1 MPNMQKNVP
10 SNAQSNVQNNTKT
23 PAATNRLDGA
33 LSNSHMIKLLVIK
46 DWQLMKKSLAAYMA
60 GGVLVIGMMG
70 MATPL
75 MFNIGAVLMITLM
88 IVIGARSAVE
98 LVVNEKK
105 DQTLAFI
112 MSLPITAQDY
122 ALAKLCS
129 NLALYLVPWL
139 LLVGGM
145 LLVIVSTPIYL
156 GVIPIV
162 VLVSVFILLSY
173 CSYLATALLTYSEGY
188 TVSVMIITNL
198 LLNGFILWILRMPEI
213 NQTLEAPTASWN
225 STSLSMLLT
234 GIAAI
239 IGILLLTAYLQKRKT
254 SFL

>member
-1 MPNMQKNVP
+1 MN
-10 SNAQSNVQNNTKT
+10 QSPQLQNNHRAST
-23 PAATNRLDGA
+23 AEFSSVGA
-33 LSNSHMIKLLVIK
+33 FKNWPMIKILILK
-46 DWQLMKKSLAAYMA
+46 DWALVKKSLAAYMA

-75 MFNIGAVLMITLM
+75 MFNMGAVLMITLM

-105 DQTLAFI
+105 DQTLAFM

-122 ALAKLCS
+122 AFAKLCS
-129 NLALYLVPWL
+129 NLALYLVPWTL
-139 LLVGGM
+139 LLVGM
-145 LLVIVSTPIYL
+145 LLVIISTPIYN

-188 TVSVMIITNL
+188 TVTVMIITNL
-198 LLNGFILWILRMPEI
+198 LLNGFILWILRMPQI
-213 NQTLEAPTASWN
+213 NQTLEAATASWQPV
-225 STSLSMLLT
+225 SLLILGTCVVLMLSIL
-234 GIAAI
+234 IA
-239 IGILLLTAYLQKRKT
+239 TAYLQKRKT

>member
-1 MPNMQKNVP
+1 MSSMQKK
-10 SNAQSNVQNNTKT
+10 VQNNIQNNTLTST
-23 PAATNRLDGA
+23 PNNRRLGA
-33 LSNSHMIKLLVIK
+33 LNNWPIIKLLILK

-105 DQTLAFI
+105 DQTLAFM

-145 LLVIVSTPIYL
+145 LLVIVSTPIYH

-188 TVSVMIITNL
+188 TVTVMIITNL

-225 STSLSMLLT
+225 STSLSMLLA
-234 GIAAI
+234 GIVMTI
-239 IGILLLTAYLQKRKT
+239 SILVLTAYLQKRKT
-254 SFL
+254 NFL

>member
-1 MPNMQKNVP
+1 MPNTQN
-10 SNAQSNVQNNTKT
+10 NIQNNTLT
-23 PAATNRLDGA
+23 SAPANPRNGA
-33 LSNSHMIKLLVIK
+33 FSNTQMIKLLIIK

-88 IVIGARSAVE
+88 IVIGARSSVE

-105 DQTLAFI
+105 DQTLAFM

-145 LLVIVSTPIYL
+145 LLVIVSTPIYH

-188 TVSVMIITNL
+188 TVTVMIITNL

-225 STSLSMLLT
+225 STSISMLLA
-234 GIAAI
+234 GIAMI
-239 IGILLLTAYLQKRKT
+239 IGILVLTASLQKRKT

>member
-1 MPNMQKNVP
+1 MNHIKNDIRPHQIADP
-10 SNAQSNVQNNTKT
+10 SKPSLDALFSNW
-23 PAATNRLDGA
+23 PI
-33 LSNSHMIKLLVIK
+33 IKLLILK
-46 DWQLMKKSLAAYMA
+46 DWALVKKSLAGYMA

-105 DQTLAFI
+105 DQTLAFM
-112 MSLPITAQDY
+112 MSLPITAEDY

-139 LLVGGM
+139 ILVLGM
-145 LLVIVSTPIYL
+145 LLVIISTPVYN

-173 CSYLATALLTYSEGY
+173 CCYLATALLTYSEGY
-188 TVSVMIITNL
+188 TVAVMIITNL

-213 NQTLEAPTASWN
+213 NRTLEAATASWN
-225 STSLSMLLT
+225 QISLTILATCIGLT
-234 GIAAI
+234 
-239 IGILLLTAYLQKRKT
+239 IGILVATAYLQKRKT

>member
-1 MPNMQKNVP
+1 MNPIHSEQKLQGAELSHP
-10 SNAQSNVQNNTKT
+10 TFRDT
-23 PAATNRLDGA
+23 LDRWP
-33 LSNSHMIKLLVIK
+33 MIKLLILK
-46 DWQLMKKSLAAYMA
+46 DWSLVKKSLAAYMA

-105 DQTLAFI
+105 DQTLAFM
-112 MSLPITAQDY
+112 MSLPVTAQEY
-122 ALAKLCS
+122 AFAKLCS

-139 LLVGGM
+139 LLVLGM
-145 LLVIVSTPIYL
+145 LLVIVSTPIYN

-173 CSYLATALLTYSEGY
+173 CCYLATALLTYSEGY
-188 TVSVMIITNL
+188 TVTVMIITNL
-198 LLNGFILWILRMPEI
+198 LLNGFILWVLRMPEI
-213 NQTLEAPTASWN
+213 NQTLEAATASWN
-225 STSLSMLLT
+225 FTSLSMLLS
-234 GIAAI
+234 AI
-239 IGILLLTAYLQKRKT
+239 VLMLIILVSTAYLQHRKT

>member
-1 MPNMQKNVP
+1 
-10 SNAQSNVQNNTKT
+10 
-23 PAATNRLDGA
+23 
-33 LSNSHMIKLLVIK
+33 MIKAMNNNQMIKRLIVK
-46 DWQLMKKSLAAYMA
+46 DWQMMKKSLAAYMA

-75 MFNIGAVLMITLM
+75 MFNTGAIMMITLM

-105 DQTLAFI
+105 DQTLAFM

-122 ALAKLCS
+122 ALAKLGS

-139 LLVGGM
+139 LLVGGV
-145 LLVIVSTPIYL
+145 LLVIVSTPIYN

-173 CSYLATALLTYSEGY
+173 CCYLATALLTYSEGY
-188 TVSVMIITNL
+188 TVTVMIITNL
-198 LLNGFILWILRMPEI
+198 LLNGFIIWILRMPAI

-225 STSLSMLLT
+225 SVSLAMLF
-234 GIAAI
+234 IS
-239 IGILLLTAYLQKRKT
+239 IGLMICILLLTAYLQRRKT

>member
-1 MPNMQKNVP
+1 M
-10 SNAQSNVQNNTKT
+10 SNIQNNTLSST
-23 PAATNRLDGA
+23 P
-33 LSNSHMIKLLVIK
+33 NSMLRGVLNNWPMIKLLIIK
-46 DWQLMKKSLAAYMA
+46 DWHLMKKSLAAYMA

-105 DQTLAFI
+105 DQTLAFM
-112 MSLPITAQDY
+112 MSLPITAEDY

-145 LLVIVSTPIYL
+145 LLVIVSTPIYH
-156 GVIPIV
+156 GVIPLV

-188 TVSVMIITNL
+188 TVTVMIITNL

-213 NQTLEAPTASWN
+213 NRTLEAPTASWN
-225 STSLSMLLT
+225 STSLSMLLAGMT
-234 GIAAI
+234 MI
-239 IGILLLTAYLQKRKT
+239 IGILVLTAYLQKRKT

>member
-1 MPNMQKNVP
+1 MNPRQQHMQQNSVSPLSSLSLNGAVKNWP
-10 SNAQSNVQNNTKT
+10 I
-23 PAATNRLDGA
+23 
-33 LSNSHMIKLLVIK
+33 IKLLILK
-46 DWQLMKKSLAAYMA
+46 DWALMKKSLAAYMA

-70 MATPL
+70 MATPM

-105 DQTLAFI
+105 DQTLAFM

-139 LLVGGM
+139 LLVLGM
-145 LLVIVSTPIYL
+145 LLVIVSTPIYN
-156 GVIPIV
+156 GVIPLV

-188 TVSVMIITNL
+188 TVTVMIITNL
-198 LLNGFILWILRMPEI
+198 LLNGFILWILRMPAI
-213 NQTLEAPTASWN
+213 HQTLEAATASWN
-225 STSLSMLLT
+225 ATSLTMLACAVVLM
-234 GIAAI
+234 IA
-239 IGILLLTAYLQKRKT
+239 ILVTTAYLQKRKT

>member
-1 MPNMQKNVP
+1 MSDTYDN
-10 SNAQSNVQNNTKT
+10 SQSNSQNNRSGST
-23 PAATNRLDGA
+23 PTNVRSGA
-33 LSNSHMIKLLVIK
+33 LSNTHMIKLLIIK

-60 GGVLVIGMMG
+60 GGVVVIGMMG

-105 DQTLAFI
+105 DQTLAFM

-145 LLVIVSTPIYL
+145 LLVIVSTPIYH

-188 TVSVMIITNL
+188 TVTVMIITNL

-213 NQTLEAPTASWN
+213 NRTLEAPTASWN
-225 STSLSMLLT
+225 STSISMLLA
-234 GIAAI
+234 GIAMM

>member
-1 MPNMQKNVP
+1 M
-10 SNAQSNVQNNTKT
+10 SNIQNNTLSSA
-23 PAATNRLDGA
+23 PNSMLRGA
-33 LSNSHMIKLLVIK
+33 LNNWPMIKLLILK
-46 DWQLMKKSLAAYMA
+46 DWHLMKKSLAAYMA

-105 DQTLAFI
+105 DQTLAFM
-112 MSLPITAQDY
+112 MSLPITAEDY

-145 LLVIVSTPIYL
+145 LLVIVSTPIYH
-156 GVIPIV
+156 GVIPLV

-188 TVSVMIITNL
+188 TVTVMIITNL

-213 NQTLEAPTASWN
+213 NRTLEAPTASWN
-225 STSLSMLLT
+225 STSLSMLLAGMT
-234 GIAAI
+234 MI
-239 IGILLLTAYLQKRKT
+239 IGILVLTAYLQKRKT

>member
-1 MPNMQKNVP
+1 MTNIQNNALTSAPNKTP
-10 SNAQSNVQNNTKT
+10 DNAQNKPRS
-23 PAATNRLDGA
+23 GA
-33 LSNSHMIKLLVIK
+33 LNNWPMIKLLIIK
-46 DWQLMKKSLAAYMA
+46 DWQLIKKSLAAYLA
-60 GGVLVIGMMG
+60 GGVVVIGMMG

-75 MFNIGAVLMITLM
+75 MFNIAAVLMITLM

-105 DQTLAFI
+105 DQTLAFM

-145 LLVIVSTPIYL
+145 LLVIVSTPIYH
-156 GVIPIV
+156 GVIPLV

-173 CSYLATALLTYSEGY
+173 CCYLATALLTYSEGY
-188 TVSVMIITNL
+188 TVTVMIITNL

-225 STSLSMLLT
+225 STSISMLLT
-234 GIAAI
+234 GIAMML
-239 IGILLLTAYLQKRKT
+239 GILSLTAYLQKRKT
-254 SFL
+254 CFL

>member
-1 MPNMQKNVP
+1 M
-10 SNAQSNVQNNTKT
+10 SNIQNNTLSSA
-23 PAATNRLDGA
+23 PNSMFRGA
-33 LSNSHMIKLLVIK
+33 LNNWPMIKLLILK
-46 DWQLMKKSLAAYMA
+46 DWHLMKKSLAAYMA

-105 DQTLAFI
+105 DQTLAFM
-112 MSLPITAQDY
+112 MSLPITAEDY

-145 LLVIVSTPIYL
+145 LLVIVSTPIYH

-188 TVSVMIITNL
+188 TVTVMIITNL

-213 NQTLEAPTASWN
+213 NRTLEAPTASWN
-225 STSLSMLLT
+225 STSLSMLLAGMT
-234 GIAAI
+234 MI